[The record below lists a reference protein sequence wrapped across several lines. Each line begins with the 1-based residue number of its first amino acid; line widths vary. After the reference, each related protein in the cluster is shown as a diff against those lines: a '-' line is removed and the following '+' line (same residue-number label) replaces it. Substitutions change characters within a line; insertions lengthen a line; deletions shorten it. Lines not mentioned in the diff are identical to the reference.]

1 MFDTRSQI
9 FLPVWLIYLQC
20 ICFSIL
26 FAIWV
31 LPETILIRHICL
43 ITGGLISLRVIY
55 VERRIFVS
63 KRAWPIW
70 ILIGLFFWV
79 IFHLLFLGSNPA
91 LQWYELTTIWKR
103 VFIGFIF
110 ALGFGLAL
118 TNSTLG
124 SRTQQVL
131 WWIIYLG
138 FCMPTLIYLLK
149 WVSMYLMN
157 HFQLAVPEYL
167 QLYGSSAKFYIHK
180 SSYVFFCL
188 PALAIAVGRLRNLF
202 ITKQSFSKEACIYI
216 VTIVLV
222 LFNFIMEKDRNG
234 ELYAFILLTFA
245 YLSIYLVGFKT
256 FSKKKISL
264 IFGSLLIVGS
274 SFFFLFS
281 SNPQWQTFISDSEI
295 ALQVDKYDN
304 WKFAQ
309 IVGQPLNAKGEPLV
323 GSNYERISWLVV
335 GSRLMMENPLGYG
348 LVEQSF
354 GHLGRQKWPDAILSQ
369 SHSGWIDWTLGM
381 GFPGTFLILLA
392 SLLAW
397 HQARQV
403 DQPWG
408 SIGRWGLFSI
418 LLLYCTTEVS
428 QRVYIDAFIF
438 CIAWVASM
446 SLLPKQKLSQ

>member
-1 MFDTRSQI
+1 
-9 FLPVWLIYLQC
+9 
-20 ICFSIL
+20 
-26 FAIWV
+26 
-31 LPETILIRHICL
+31 
-43 ITGGLISLRVIY
+43 
-55 VERRIFVS
+55 
-63 KRAWPIW
+63 
-70 ILIGLFFWV
+70 
-79 IFHLLFLGSNPA
+79 
-91 LQWYELTTIWKR
+91 
-103 VFIGFIF
+103 
-110 ALGFGLAL
+110 
-118 TNSTLG
+118 
-124 SRTQQVL
+124 
-131 WWIIYLG
+131 
-138 FCMPTLIYLLK
+138 
-149 WVSMYLMN
+149 MYLMN

-264 IFGSLLIVGS
+264 IFGSLFIVGS

>member
-1 MFDTRSQI
+1 
-9 FLPVWLIYLQC
+9 
-20 ICFSIL
+20 
-26 FAIWV
+26 
-31 LPETILIRHICL
+31 
-43 ITGGLISLRVIY
+43 
-55 VERRIFVS
+55 
-63 KRAWPIW
+63 
-70 ILIGLFFWV
+70 
-79 IFHLLFLGSNPA
+79 LLFLGSNPA

-124 SRTQQVL
+124 SRTQQAL

>member
-1 MFDTRSQI
+1 
-9 FLPVWLIYLQC
+9 
-20 ICFSIL
+20 
-26 FAIWV
+26 
-31 LPETILIRHICL
+31 
-43 ITGGLISLRVIY
+43 
-55 VERRIFVS
+55 
-63 KRAWPIW
+63 
-70 ILIGLFFWV
+70 V
-79 IFHLLFLGSNPA
+79 IFHLLFLGGNPA

-110 ALGFGLAL
+110 ALGFGLAI
-118 TNSTLG
+118 TNPSLDL
-124 SRTQQVL
+124 RTKKTL
-131 WWIIYLG
+131 WWIVYLG
-138 FCMPTLIYLLK
+138 FCMPTLIYLVK

-157 HFQLAVPEYL
+157 HFQLMVPEYL

-188 PALAIAVGRLRNLF
+188 PVLAISVGRLRNLF
-202 ITKQSFSKEACIYI
+202 ITKQSFSKEAGIYI
-216 VTIVLV
+216 LMTALV
-222 LFNFIMEKDRNG
+222 LFNFIVEKDRNG
-234 ELYAFILLTFA
+234 ELYAFMLITFA
-245 YLSIYLVGFKT
+245 YLSIYLVGFKA
-256 FSKKKISL
+256 FSKKKLSL

-274 SFFFLFS
+274 TFFFLFS

-323 GSNYERISWLVV
+323 GSNYERISWLIV

-381 GFPGTFLILLA
+381 GFPGTLLILFA
-392 SLLAW
+392 SLLSW
-397 HQARQV
+397 HQSRQV
-403 DQPWG
+403 DQPWD
-408 SIGRWGLFSI
+408 SIGRWGIFSI

-446 SLLPKQKLSQ
+446 SLLPKQKWSQ